1 MASETSADC
10 WENTL
15 LGKSNTLTPVTYT
28 AWHLLGPGNV
38 KSWLPLHSFTPYKIP
53 ALLPFGEPV
62 VLGCLS
68 HRLPWWLSQIKLLHV
83 KTILVI
89 RSLAFWA
96 RARDPVWSFANLGAC
111 LGSLSLGA
119 QEPPWWVTEPPLSP
133 SSCPSSLSRR
143 TGSCAVCASRGHPWL
158 TLHGGVLGLCRL
170 EPSLSVYLS
179 VRTG

>member
-1 MASETSADC
+1 M
-10 WENTL
+10 
-15 LGKSNTLTPVTYT
+15 
-28 AWHLLGPGNV
+28 
-38 KSWLPLHSFTPYKIP
+38 
-53 ALLPFGEPV
+53 
-62 VLGCLS
+62 
-68 HRLPWWLSQIKLLHV
+68 
-83 KTILVI
+83 I

-170 EPSLSVYLS
+170 EPSLSVCLS
-179 VRTG
+179 VCPDRVSTCGTNRCRINCVFCSSQVGLPSIRCQVLLGVGFGLRKVIGGNLLSLPDPAYPQSILFCFPRLI